1 MSHISVLQTKLV
13 DRSILIEALTKL
25 GYTVK
30 EGDNLEVH
38 GLEKSIKVDLM
49 IDVPYSAPIGFRQSS
64 SGFKIVADWFKI
76 QLDQKT
82 FTNQIMQQY
91 AYISVMKTLAKQGF
105 QVIKEE
111 TGEKNQIHLLLRR
124 TN

>member
-13 DRSILIEALTKL
+13 DRNTLIEALTKL

-30 EGDNLEVH
+30 EDGNMEIQ
-38 GLEKSIKVDLM
+38 GLEKSMKVDLM

-64 SGFKIVADWFKI
+64 SGFKIIADWFKI

-82 FTNQIMQQY
+82 FKNQVMQQY
-91 AYISVMKTLAKQGF
+91 AYISVIKTLTEQGF
-105 QVIKEE
+105 QVTNEE
-111 TGEKNQIHLLLRR
+111 IGEKKQIHLLLRR

>member
-30 EGDNLEVH
+30 EGDNLEGH

-64 SGFKIVADWFKI
+64 SGFKIVADWFRI

-82 FTNQIMQQY
+82 FKNQIMQQY